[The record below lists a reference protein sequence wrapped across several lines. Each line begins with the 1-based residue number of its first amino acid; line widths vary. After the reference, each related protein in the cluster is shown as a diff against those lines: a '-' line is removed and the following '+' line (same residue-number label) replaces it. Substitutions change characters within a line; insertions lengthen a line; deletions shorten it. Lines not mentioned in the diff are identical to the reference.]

1 MDEIKIKTL
10 EERIIEAND
19 ALVKQVE
26 QFNNGEVTQINNTDT
41 YAYIK
46 KVYLD
51 NISSLTKAS
60 PIALLKALY
69 QCENYIALDSSNNPT
84 LDDNNAIKNFGYKSS
99 FYLSFIA
106 NRDSLS
112 DEYLEA
118 RKALY
123 KSIMQIKQER
133 QSEIEQEQKRINNL
147 SYEEY
152 ERELKELEREQ
163 RQARFSKKDKSKD
176 SNHLILES
184 NDKSIKI
191 IFLDKLDSNQSSN
204 VSSLREVGTTSW
216 QSISTTQPNNL
227 SLSNLLHLHNNK
239 IDIFTKN
246 GSEID
251 IAEIESLL
259 RDYKDTYTDSK
270 IASNPTLDSN
280 DTFRDSNLT
289 LDILNS
295 PNTQIFLY
303 STLLHGS
310 KEIESHPLY
319 FGELDKEGELIES
332 KPMYYLQGGEDIDS
346 VIARN
351 EMTKQST
358 NKDSKQSTNN
368 NSTDS
373 NAMNCH
379 EANTSRNDK
388 NISTS
393 TLQIF
398 LHSSTLTILHYSL
411 IHSSLNI
418 KLECNSSESQEI
430 VKQERDCHEAKAS
443 RNDNKESLSTAFLC
457 PILEDNELKCPH
469 DGIVKLKSK
478 KGKSFKSKDIPMILE
493 SDLLNASIINYNVK
507 LIS

>member
-1 MDEIKIKTL
+1 MKNFLYEL
-10 EERIIEAND
+10 
-19 ALVKQVE
+19 
-26 QFNNGEVTQINNTDT
+26 
-41 YAYIK
+41 AYIHNED
-46 KVYLD
+46 LD
-51 NISSLTKAS
+51 YVADSIICLKQKHNNINITRLQSSDIDSLTKDS
-60 PIALLKALY
+60 PIHLFRALY
-69 QCENYIALDSSNNPT
+69 TCKSFAICKENNESFIT
-84 LDDNNAIKNFGYKSS
+84 QENASKILGYKSD
-99 FYLSFIA
+99 FA
-106 NRDSLS
+106 NIFVYGKDSLS
-112 DEYLEA
+112 NEYLEA

-123 KSIMQIKQER
+123 KTMMNLRKEREQEHKEKQEGVS
-133 QSEIEQEQKRINNL
+133 QL

-152 ERELKELEREQ
+152 TQEQ
-163 RQARFSKKDKSKD
+163 REKQRQVRFNRKDTSKD

-191 IFLDKLDSNQSSN
+191 IFLDKLDSKTSNNAYNTSSN
-204 VSSLREVGTTSW
+204 NTSSLREVGTTSW
-216 QSISTTQPNNL
+216 QSTHNTSNNTSNHTINQSNNL
-227 SLSNLLHLHNNK
+227 SLSNLIHLYNNK

-332 KPMYYLQGGEDIDS
+332 KPIYYLQGGEDIDS

-358 NKDSKQSTNN
+358 NN
-368 NSTDS
+368 NST
-373 NAMNCH
+373 H
-379 EANTSRNDK
+379 
-388 NISTS
+388 ISTS

-398 LHSSTLTILHYSL
+398 LHSSTLTILNYSIL
-411 IHSSLNI
+411 DSSLHI

-430 VKQERDCHEAKAS
+430 EKKEKALLES
-443 RNDNKESLSTAFLC
+443 TKDSKENKE
-457 PILEDNELKCPH
+457 
-469 DGIVKLKSK
+469 
-478 KGKSFKSKDIPMILE
+478 
-493 SDLLNASIINYNVK
+493 
-507 LIS
+507 